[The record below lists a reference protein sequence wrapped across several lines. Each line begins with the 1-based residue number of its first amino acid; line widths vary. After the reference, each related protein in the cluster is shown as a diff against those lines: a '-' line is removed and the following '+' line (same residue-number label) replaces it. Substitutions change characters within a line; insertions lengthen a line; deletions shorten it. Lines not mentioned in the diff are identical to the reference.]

1 MERDRERHRHPLPRQ
16 FLDRGNEAHRGDG
29 DVAGAHSE
37 ALRRRIN
44 QTVKR
49 GNDRLVVREG
59 LPHAH
64 KDDVRELRGPARELS
79 ISARGLGLANLVDD
93 LRRRKVTSQSH
104 LSRRAERARHAAASL
119 RRDAQRRS
127 LGVAHENRL
136 DLRAVV
142 QAPQV
147 LDRAPTVSFQ
157 RHDLGDEVRKE
168 RLRHR
173 IAHPGRDIA
182 HVRGVGFKMREV
194 MARQLIGAKSG
205 QPQVLEYLLT
215 ARGIQI
221 CEVRRRLATPLSRER
236 QDRLSVLVRRTLRRL
251 IGRTNLTARAATLK
265 IRHPVGVRLMCLR
278 PAGPL
283 RRLAQWL
290 DSQEIPGSAHAKM
303 K

>member
-59 LPHAH
+59 LSHAH

-142 QAPQV
+142 QAPQI
-147 LDRAPTVSFQ
+147 LDRAPAISLQ
-157 RHDLGDEVRKE
+157 RHDLRHELRQQSI
-168 RLRHR
+168 RHR
-173 IAHPGRDIA
+173 VAHPGRHIA
-182 HVRGVGFKMREV
+182 HVRGIGFKMREV
-194 MARQLIGAKSG
+194 VARQLIGAESG
-205 QPQVLEYLLT
+205 KPQVLEHLLA
-215 ARGIQI
+215 ARSIQVS
-221 CEVRRRLATPLSRER
+221 EVRRSLTTPLRGKR
-236 QDRLSVLVRRTLRRL
+236 QDGLGILVRRPLRRL

-265 IRHPVGVRLMCLR
+265 IQHPVSVRLMCLR
-278 PAGPL
+278 PAGTL